1 MKALLKQVVIIGVSL
16 ALGYCISQFLV
27 SSVHEKVYICDLAEI
42 SIDFTPEMRDECRK
56 LRLNKNENRTSK

>member
-1 MKALLKQVVIIGVSL
+1 MKALLKQLVIIGVSL

-42 SIDFTPEMRDECRK
+42 SIDFTPEMRNECRK

>member
-42 SIDFTPEMRDECRK
+42 SIDFTPEMRNECRK

>member
-1 MKALLKQVVIIGVSL
+1 MKALLKQLVIIGVSL

>member
-1 MKALLKQVVIIGVSL
+1 MKELPKQITIIIVSL
-16 ALGYCISQFLV
+16 ILGYCISQFLI

-42 SIDFTPEMRDECRK
+42 NVDFTPEMRDECRK